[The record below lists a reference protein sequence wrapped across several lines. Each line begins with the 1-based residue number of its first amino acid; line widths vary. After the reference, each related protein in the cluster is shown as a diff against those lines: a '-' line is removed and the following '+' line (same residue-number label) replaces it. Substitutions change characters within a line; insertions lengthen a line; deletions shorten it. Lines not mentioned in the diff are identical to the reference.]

1 MNKKVPQ
8 GEITFHNKVIDPLNS
23 FNIAEGLFQ
32 VPSSGNYLFFF
43 NSAVKANFTST
54 PYSMIYVYV
63 NGNIKYKFT
72 ENIAKPV
79 AASDSFAGYQH
90 NFMFTSKLWENDEL
104 YLKNQYPDTLYS
116 DADRPMTFI
125 GYKTN

>member
-1 MNKKVPQ
+1 MNKTFPQ
-8 GEITFHNKVIDPLNS
+8 GKIEFDNKVIDPLNS
-23 FNIAEGLFQ
+23 FNDAEGLFQ

-43 NSAVKANFTST
+43 NSAVQANFTST

-79 AASDSFAGYQH
+79 AASDPFAGYQH
-90 NFMFTSKLWENDEL
+90 NFMFTSKLWEYDEL